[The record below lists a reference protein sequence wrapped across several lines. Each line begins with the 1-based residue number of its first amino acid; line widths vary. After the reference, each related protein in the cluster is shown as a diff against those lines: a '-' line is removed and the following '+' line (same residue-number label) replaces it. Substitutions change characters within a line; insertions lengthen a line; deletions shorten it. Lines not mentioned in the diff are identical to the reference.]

1 MNNRCLELHK
11 IFNSMKR
18 YTFDTIDQIPFN
30 NGIYIFFEKGET
42 YNDYD
47 RIVRV
52 GTDTGENNLKSRMKQ
67 HFENPNKD
75 RSIFR
80 KNIGRAVLN
89 KDNNPLLKYWNL
101 DLTNRANK
109 DKYFDAD
116 LEKERQQL
124 ESWITKYLHDNMSF
138 VVFPV
143 NTKEERLRLEEAIIS
158 TLYQSKDF
166 QASKDWLGNYVL
178 PTKANHVK
186 DARMWLSQG
195 IKAKALTDEE
205 MDKLYKICEVE
216 NESSIDSLH

>member
-1 MNNRCLELHK
+1 
-11 IFNSMKR
+11 
-18 YTFDTIDQIPFN
+18 
-30 NGIYIFFEKGET
+30 
-42 YNDYD
+42 
-47 RIVRV
+47 
-52 GTDTGENNLKSRMKQ
+52 MKQ

-124 ESWITKYLHDNMSF
+124 ESWITNYLHDNMSF

-158 TLYQSKDF
+158 TLYQSEDF